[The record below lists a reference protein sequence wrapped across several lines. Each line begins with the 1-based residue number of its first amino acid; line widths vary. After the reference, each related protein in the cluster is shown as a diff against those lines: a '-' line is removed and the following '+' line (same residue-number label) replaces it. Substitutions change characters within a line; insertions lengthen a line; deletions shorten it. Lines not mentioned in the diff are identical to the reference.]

1 VSRIPTAAHSLD
13 FSSMHALI
21 SKQQEDLEH
30 AIEYLQQD
38 LQTIRGNRAHP
49 SLVEGIKVL
58 AYGSEMRLQEL
69 ASVSVPEPRTIQ
81 VQPWDK
87 GLLKDIERTLNQ
99 ADLNVGIKNDGQL
112 LHLTL
117 PSLTQETRMNLLKVL
132 GQKLEQGR
140 VQVRQVRERIKESI
154 QRAEKA
160 KEITEDD
167 RFDAIKEL
175 DELTRQYLGKIEDI
189 GNRKEKEINTI

>member
-1 VSRIPTAAHSLD
+1 MHQLITVSETD
-13 FSSMHALI
+13 FENAIEHL
-21 SKQQEDLEH
+21 QQE
-30 AIEYLQQD
+30 

-49 SLVEGIKVL
+49 SLVENIKVS

-87 GLLKDIERTLNQ
+87 GLLKDIERALGQ
-99 ADLNVGIKNDGQL
+99 AELNVSITNDGQL

-117 PSLTQETRMNLLKVL
+117 PSLTQETRNSLLKVL

-140 VQVRQVRERIKESI
+140 VQVRQAREKTREAINK
-154 QRAEKA
+154 AEKA

-167 RFDAIKEL
+167 RFQAQKEL
-175 DELTRQYLGKIEDI
+175 DEFTRSYLDKIDGI
-189 GNRKEKEINTI
+189 GERKEKEITTI